1 MTPRIRTYLLSVAAG
16 ILLAVMLVVVVLPRF
31 RPHVFSGT
39 VIQSQTA
46 APSVDLVTSTGER
59 ASLRDFEDKVVVLY
73 FGYTFCPDVCPTTL
87 STIKKAVDK
96 LGDKSD
102 DVQVIM
108 VSVDPE
114 RDSPELLR
122 DYLSFFDSRFLGM
135 TGTEVEV
142 AEVATV
148 YGVFFQAEEGTVDTG
163 YLVSHTANLMVVD
176 REGYLK
182 LIIPPDATS
191 DQIASDLDYL
201 L

>member
-1 MTPRIRTYLLSVAAG
+1 MNRRLRTLALALAAG
-16 ILLAVMLVVVVLPRF
+16 IGLALLVVTVVLPRF
-31 RPHVFSGT
+31 QPHVFSGT
-39 VIQSQTA
+39 VIQSQTP
-46 APSVDLVTSTGER
+46 APTVDLITSTGER
-59 ASLRDFEDKVVVLY
+59 ASLSDFEDQVVVIY

-87 STIKKAVDK
+87 STLKKAVDK
-96 LGDKSD
+96 LGDASD

-108 VSVDPE
+108 VSVDPA
-114 RDSPELLR
+114 RDTPDLLGE
-122 DYLSFFDSRFLGM
+122 YLGFFDPRFLGM
-135 TGTEVEV
+135 TGTEAEV

-163 YLVSHTANLMVVD
+163 YLVSHTANLRVVD
-176 REGYLK
+176 REGHLK

>member
-16 ILLAVMLVVVVLPRF
+16 VLLAVLLVVVVLPRF

-59 ASLRDFEDKVVVLY
+59 ASLRDFENKVVVLY

-122 DYLSFFDSRFLGM
+122 DYLSFFDDRFLGM

-142 AEVATV
+142 AEIATV
-148 YGVFFQAEEGTVDTG
+148 YGVFFQAEEGTADTG

>member
-1 MTPRIRTYLLSVAAG
+1 MNQRLRTLALALVAG
-16 ILLAVMLVVVVLPRF
+16 IGLAVLLVVVVLPRF

-39 VIQSQTA
+39 VIQSQTP
-46 APSVDLVTSTGER
+46 APTVDLVTSTGER
-59 ASLRDFEDKVVVLY
+59 ASLSDFEDQVVVIY

-87 STIKKAVDK
+87 STIKKAMDK
-96 LGDKSD
+96 LGGASD

-108 VSVDPE
+108 VSVDPA
-114 RDSPELLR
+114 RDSPELLGE
-122 DYLSFFDSRFLGM
+122 YLGFFDPRFLGM
-135 TGTEVEV
+135 TGTEAEV

-148 YGVFFQAEEGTVDTG
+148 YGVFFQAEEGTEDTG

-176 REGYLK
+176 RDGHLK
-182 LIIPPDATS
+182 LIIPPDATA

>member
-1 MTPRIRTYLLSVAAG
+1 MSQRVRTLVLALGAG
-16 ILLAVMLVVVVLPRF
+16 IGIALLLVTVVLPRF

-39 VIQSQTA
+39 VIQSQTP
-46 APSVDLVTSTGER
+46 APTVDLITSTGER
-59 ASLRDFEDKVVVLY
+59 ASLSDFDDQVVVIY

-87 STIKKAVDK
+87 STLKKAVDK
-96 LGDKSD
+96 LGDGSD

-108 VSVDPE
+108 VSVDPA
-114 RDSPELLR
+114 RDTPEILGE
-122 DYLSFFDSRFLGM
+122 YLGFFDPRFIGM
-135 TGTEVEV
+135 TGTEAEV
-142 AEVATV
+142 AQVATV

-176 REGYLK
+176 RDGHLK
-182 LIIPPDATS
+182 LIIPPDATA

>member
-16 ILLAVMLVVVVLPRF
+16 VLLAILLVVVVLPRF

-122 DYLSFFDSRFLGM
+122 DYLSFFDDRFLGM
-135 TGTEVEV
+135 TGTETEV